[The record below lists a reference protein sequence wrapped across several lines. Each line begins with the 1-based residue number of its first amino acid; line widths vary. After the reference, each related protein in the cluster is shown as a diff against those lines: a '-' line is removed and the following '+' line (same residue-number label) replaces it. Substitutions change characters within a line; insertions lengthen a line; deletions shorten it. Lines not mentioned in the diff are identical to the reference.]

1 MYYLNMMPKS
11 NKVFAAG
18 SKKVEGKLDKVVFVL
33 ESARHGSENRTGPA
47 VPTKPL
53 APFVQSLTSPHLNP
67 NFLPIFLQPQRR
79 AAATITAIHPHRGS
93 LVLLPSSPYS
103 SSFLLVTSSLL
114 PVNLPVAA
122 SLLRTVSR
130 RRCRRCF
137 SLPSSP
143 LKDSFGAAGVVISV
157 VVVLEP
163 SLSFSFCLSRIS
175 FLLAITSL
183 PPSLSS

>member
-1 MYYLNMMPKS
+1 MNIMLK
-11 NKVFAAG
+11 KKRVTV
-18 SKKVEGKLDKVVFVL
+18 SK
-33 ESARHGSENRTGPA
+33 
-47 VPTKPL
+47 
-53 APFVQSLTSPHLNP
+53 SLTSPHLNP

-137 SLPSSP
+137 SLPLSP
-143 LKDSFGAAGVVISV
+143 LKDPLGAAGVAISV

-175 FLLAITSL
+175 FLLAVTSL
-183 PPSLSS
+183 PPSLPVGFFCLIHEQMVMK